1 MMFMVIGCA
10 FLMSF
15 GFEIFYEEFIEHWD
29 VLGNGEGNVT
39 VAERYPDQS
48 FWVFNRRSLVFYETF
63 MTSACFVTLGALTL
77 WHAKLI
83 TAGQTSIEAHI
94 NRSETKRMAELGKVY
109 RNPYDFGPVFNW
121 YLFLGMVDGRGWRCV
136 LFPSAHKPV
145 GEGLSWNSIY
155 SCNINWTYGQLQL
168 PKLS

>member
-83 TAGQTSIEAHI
+83 TAGQTSIEVNI
-94 NRSETKRMAELGKVY
+94 IWLQNDKSILVLG
-109 RNPYDFGPVFNW
+109 
-121 YLFLGMVDGRGWRCV
+121 
-136 LFPSAHKPV
+136 
-145 GEGLSWNSIY
+145 
-155 SCNINWTYGQLQL
+155 TY
-168 PKLS
+168 